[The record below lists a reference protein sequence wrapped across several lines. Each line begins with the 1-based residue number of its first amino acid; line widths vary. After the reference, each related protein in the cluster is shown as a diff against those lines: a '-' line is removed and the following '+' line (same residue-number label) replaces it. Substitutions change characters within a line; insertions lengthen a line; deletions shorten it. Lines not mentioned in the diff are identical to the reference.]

1 MDTLNQ
7 LNHGIRQSLSHY
19 EAMTNSVQAMI
30 EAFWLRVPYL
40 VVALLAFILFW
51 LAARLFKTLS
61 VKLLSRR
68 LSNRMNLL
76 LVLQRI
82 GSALII
88 FGGFLVA
95 MMIAIPDFT
104 PAQLI
109 STLGI
114 GSVAVGFAFKD
125 IFQNLLS
132 GILLL
137 LNEPFKI
144 GDRIISGT
152 FEGEVENIEIR
163 ATTLRTYDG
172 RRIVIPNS
180 QLFTSPVTVNTRGGL
195 YRQSTVLTLP
205 ADLNADAV
213 KQQIIRTLQQQCGD
227 IVSQPEIAVTALY
240 DTASTLELRWWA
252 QGHTDNN
259 LILDRVLSCVQP
271 LLAQDDKQSGEE
283 NGA

>member
-227 IVSQPEIAVTALY
+227 IVSQPEIAVTALA

>member
-1 MDTLNQ
+1 MDTIEQ
-7 LNHGIRQSLSHY
+7 LNHGIRRSLSHY
-19 EAMTNSVQAMI
+19 EAMTNSVQGMI

-40 VVALLAFILFW
+40 AVALLAFILFW
-51 LAARLFKTLS
+51 LAAKLFKILS
-61 VKLLSRR
+61 AKLLSRR

-82 GSALII
+82 GNALII

-114 GSVAVGFAFKD
+114 GSVAIGFAFKD

-137 LNEPFKI
+137 LSEPFKI

-180 QLFTSPVTVNTRGGL
+180 QLFTSPVTVNTCGGQ

-205 ADLNADAV
+205 AGLNADEV
-213 KQQIIRTLQQQCGD
+213 KQQVIRTLQQQCGD
-227 IVSQPEIAVTALY
+227 IVSRPEIAVTALS
-240 DTASTLELRWWA
+240 DTASTLELRWWS

-259 LILDRVLSCVQP
+259 LILDRVLSCIQP
-271 LLAQDDKQSGEE
+271 LLARDDDTCGE
-283 NGA
+283 NNA

>member
-1 MDTLNQ
+1 MDTFNQ
-7 LNHGIRQSLSHY
+7 LDHGIRQSLSHY
-19 EAMTNSVQAMI
+19 EAMTNSVQGMI

-114 GSVAVGFAFKD
+114 GSVAIGFAFKD

-180 QLFTSPVTVNTRGGL
+180 QLFTSPVTVNTRGGM

-227 IVSQPEIAVTALY
+227 IVSQPEIAVTALA

-259 LILDRVLSCVQP
+259 LILDRVLTCVQP

>member
-82 GSALII
+82 GSALIV

-114 GSVAVGFAFKD
+114 GSVAIGFAFKD

-227 IVSQPEIAVTALY
+227 IVSQPEIAVTALA

-283 NGA
+283 NGV

>member
-1 MDTLNQ
+1 MNTVNRI
-7 LNHGIRQSLSHY
+7 NNGIRQSLGHY
-19 EAMTNSVQAMI
+19 EAMTESVQAMI

-40 VVALLAFILFW
+40 AVALLAFVLFW
-51 LAARLFKTLS
+51 LLARLFKILAA
-61 VKLLSRR
+61 KLLSRR
-68 LSNRMNLL
+68 LSHRANLM

-82 GSALII
+82 GSALIV

-104 PAQLI
+104 PAQLV

-114 GSVAVGFAFKD
+114 GSVAIGFAFKD

-144 GDRIISGT
+144 GDRIVSGS

-163 ATTLRTYDG
+163 ATTLRTDDD

-180 QLFTSPVTVNTRGGL
+180 QLFTSPVTVNTRAGL
-195 YRQSTVLTLP
+195 YRQSTMLTLP
-205 ADLNADAV
+205 AGLDAGTV
-213 KQQIIRTLQQQCGD
+213 KEQIIHALQQQCGD
-227 IVSQPEIAVTALY
+227 IVSQPEIAVTALS
-240 DTASTLELRWWA
+240 DTTATLELRWWA
-252 QGHTDNN
+252 QGHADNN
-259 LILDRVLSCVQP
+259 MILDRVLSCVQP
-271 LLAQDDKQSGEE
+271 LLTQGGKPNGDESG
-283 NGA
+283 G

>member
-7 LNHGIRQSLSHY
+7 LDHGIRRSLSHY
-19 EAMTNSVQAMI
+19 EAMTNSVQGMI

-114 GSVAVGFAFKD
+114 GSVAIGFAFKD

-180 QLFTSPVTVNTRGGL
+180 QLFTSPVTVNTRGGM
-195 YRQSTVLTLP
+195 YRQSTVLTMP
-205 ADLNADAV
+205 ASLNADAV
-213 KQQIIRTLQQQCGD
+213 KAQIIRTLQQQCGD
-227 IVSQPEIAVTALY
+227 IISQPEIAVTALA
-240 DTASTLELRWWA
+240 DTTGTLELRWWA